1 MFNASVRLMAL
12 IGAAALGS
20 LLTQTTGLA
29 AVAAPTENDKLESLE
44 PAIRMLRAEVGQD
57 RRDVVAASMLLTK
70 SEGEIFWPLYDQYR
84 GEQNALIDTKIRLI
98 GDYFTNRD
106 AMSQDQAAALVKN
119 ALDIEKKK
127 IAIKEDY
134 VAKMSK
140 VLSARTVARFFQI
153 DNKLDAVIDV
163 ELAARIPLIY

>member
-1 MFNASVRLMAL
+1 MFNVSVRFMAV

-20 LLTQTTGLA
+20 LLFQATGLA
-29 AVAAPTENDKLESLE
+29 ADATPAANDKLLSLE
-44 PAIRMLRAEVGQD
+44 PAIKMLRAEVGQD
-57 RRDVVAASMLLTK
+57 RHDVVAASMLLTK
-70 SEGEIFWPLYDQYR
+70 SEGETFWPLYDQYR
-84 GEQNALIDTKIRLI
+84 AEQGALVDSKIRLI
-98 GDYFTNRD
+98 GDYIASRD
-106 AMSQDQAAALVKN
+106 SMSQDEAAELVKN
-119 ALDIEKKK
+119 ALAIEKKK